1 MAVHVCVM
9 AGVFM
14 IGVGDTALRI
24 SDYHRISTP
33 AAVLILTVAAAVG
46 VCTGGFF
53 GGTPRGRIGAQKNT
67 YGSSL
72 WLHNLLSL

>member
-1 MAVHVCVM
+1 MAVHACVM

-14 IGVGDTALRI
+14 IGVGDIALRI

-33 AAVLILTVAAAVG
+33 PAVLILTVAAAVG

-53 GGTPRGRIGAQKNT
+53 GGTLAGGSAQKNT

-72 WLHNLLSL
+72 CLHDLLSS